1 MPSADVTSV
10 NTNVNGGATGATR
23 TFTYAQNAFTVDY
36 PLGYARWYLMGFEG
50 VTSSG
55 ISGLTKPA
63 IKAATK
69 ASQADKVK
77 AISLRLRSS

>member
-1 MPSADVTSV
+1 
-10 NTNVNGGATGATR
+10 
-23 TFTYAQNAFTVDY
+23 
-36 PLGYARWYLMGFEG
+36 MGFEG

-69 ASQADKVK
+69 ASQAANIKKVK
-77 AISLRLRSS
+77 MSVKVKIAKKEK

>member
-1 MPSADVTSV
+1 
-10 NTNVNGGATGATR
+10 
-23 TFTYAQNAFTVDY
+23 
-36 PLGYARWYLMGFEG
+36 MGFEG

-55 ISGLTKPA
+55 IGGLAKPV

-77 AISLRLRSS
+77 AVSLKVKVKLKKKV

>member
-1 MPSADVTSV
+1 
-10 NTNVNGGATGATR
+10 
-23 TFTYAQNAFTVDY
+23 
-36 PLGYARWYLMGFEG
+36 MGFEG

-55 ISGLTKPA
+55 IGGLAKPA

-77 AISLRLRSS
+77 AVKVKLAVKIKKKV